1 MEKNE
6 ISGYTRLVGFF
17 ASPAKHSISPKM
29 HNLAFKETNIDAI
42 YLAFDVSNETLADS
56 IQTIRTFDMLGA
68 NLSMPNKIAAI
79 PYMDELSGSA
89 KLIGAIN
96 TIVNQEGKLIGHN
109 TDGIGFCESLR
120 EAKVSIKGT
129 TMTLLGAGGAAIA
142 MVTQA
147 ALDGMK
153 EIYIFSRKSRNY
165 DQMEE
170 KIKKIME
177 ETDCSIIITEWNEVQ
192 KLAEAL
198 AKSNLLVNATSV
210 GMKEKQSPIKNSQ
223 LLREDLTVYDAIY
236 DPRETL
242 LLKQAKEKGA
252 KTINGLGMLIYQ
264 GAAAFELWT
273 GTKMPI
279 EKIKPIIENS

>member
-79 PYMDELSGSA
+79 NYMDELSESA

-153 EIYIFSRKSRNY
+153 EIYIFSRKSPNY

-177 ETDCSIIITEWNEVQ
+177 ETTCSIILTEWNEEQ

-223 LLREDLTVYDAIY
+223 LLREDLTIYDAIY

>member
-79 PYMDELSGSA
+79 NYMDELSESA

-153 EIYIFSRKSRNY
+153 EIYIFSRKSPNY

-177 ETDCSIIITEWNEVQ
+177 ETTCSIILTEWNEEQ

-210 GMKEKQSPIKNSQ
+210 GMKETQSPIKNPQ

-264 GAAAFELWT
+264 GAAAFGLWT
-273 GTKMPI
+273 GTKMPV

>member
-1 MEKNE
+1 MGKNE

-79 PYMDELSGSA
+79 HYMDELSESA

-153 EIYIFSRKSRNY
+153 EIYIFSRKSPNY

-177 ETDCSIIITEWNEVQ
+177 ETTCSIILTEWNEEQ

-210 GMKEKQSPIKNSQ
+210 GMKEKQSPIKNPQ

-264 GAAAFELWT
+264 GAAAFGLWT
-273 GTKMPI
+273 GTKMPV

>member
-79 PYMDELSGSA
+79 NYMDELSESA

-153 EIYIFSRKSRNY
+153 EIYIFSRKSPNY

-177 ETDCSIIITEWNEVQ
+177 ETTCSIIITEWNEEQ

-223 LLREDLTVYDAIY
+223 LLREDLTIYDAIY